1 MSGSLIILVGI
12 IYAYVAFEQW
22 LQGNVAMCIVW
33 AGYAFAN
40 LGLWMALK

>member
-12 IYAYVAFEQW
+12 IYGYVAIEQW
-22 LQGNVAMCIVW
+22 FTGNTAMFIVW

-40 LGLWMALK
+40 FGLWMALK